1 MSKPIL
7 VLGQLV
13 QVLSDRIGT
22 VNVLVFINNVTM
34 HERVFACTRNAKPIA
49 EAIELICTL
58 LHMTAHYCWEWSHT
72 QAPRGESGYETDCC
86 TNTRNEGSILRRYD
100 MVTSPQG
107 VNLCGM

>member
-58 LHMTAHYCWEWSHT
+58 PAHDSSLLMGMVSYPGPPEESLGMRLTA
-72 QAPRGESGYETDCC
+72 
-86 TNTRNEGSILRRYD
+86 
-100 MVTSPQG
+100 V
-107 VNLCGM
+107 